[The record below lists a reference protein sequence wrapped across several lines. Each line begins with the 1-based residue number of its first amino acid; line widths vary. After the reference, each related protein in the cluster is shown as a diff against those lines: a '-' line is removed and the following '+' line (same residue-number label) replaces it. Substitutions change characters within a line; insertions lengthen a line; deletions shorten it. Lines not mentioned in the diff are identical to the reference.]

1 MPQSAGSNGHLPC
14 KMQTDREIQRERE
27 RAAAAGEAAILC
39 TRLCAFLRP
48 IFCFMFAKVEVEQ
61 CSRLKSSMPFRCN
74 LALQNIPPSKQPF
87 KMQPQIKN
95 EDVT

>member
-14 KMQTDREIQRERE
+14 KMHRQTEKYRERE
-27 RAAAAGEAAILC
+27 RAAAGEAAILC

-87 KMQPQIKN
+87 KMQPQTKH